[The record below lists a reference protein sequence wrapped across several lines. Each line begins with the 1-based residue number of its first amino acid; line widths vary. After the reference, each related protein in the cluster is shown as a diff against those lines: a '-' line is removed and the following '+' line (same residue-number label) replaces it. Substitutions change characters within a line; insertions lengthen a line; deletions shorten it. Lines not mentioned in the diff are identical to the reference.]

1 MRTSSVVAAGLWL
14 LFSAA
19 CSSSP
24 TAPSQPPFSVPSGPR
39 TGSWIGTLGDP
50 LNGQGQLSVTLAD
63 TPIAG
68 ESVLTGTWTATF
80 PNAARNASGDISGS
94 IATAGGI
101 RLFLT
106 RRPPLTCGNG
116 APPPLAAGSFFGDV
130 LSLTGN
136 TITGTYTYVDCTGS
150 APGTLTLTKQ

>member
-1 MRTSSVVAAGLWL
+1 MRPSSVVAAGLWL
-14 LFSAA
+14 LSSVA

-24 TAPSQPPFSVPSGPR
+24 TAPSPPAFSVPSGPR
-39 TGSWIGTLGDP
+39 TGNWLGIVGDTV
-50 LNGQGQLSVTLAD
+50 NGQGQLAVTLAD

-94 IATAGGI
+94 IAAGGGI

-106 RRPPLTCGNG
+106 RRPPMTCGNG
-116 APPPLAAGSFFGDV
+116 APAPLAAGSFFGDV

-136 TITGTYTYVDCTGS
+136 TITGTYTYVDCAES